1 MCTNAMVIELK
12 NKIKKASTLSIF
24 IRIEIVYHSNSNQ
37 NEYQYVIF
45 ISYENGIMLL
55 GISCR
60 VILNFKKKLTFNFN
74 LHHFCF
80 SVLT

>member
-1 MCTNAMVIELK
+1 MFTLIQRISRLHMCTNAMVIEIK
-12 NKIKKASTLSIF
+12 NKIKKASTLSLF

-60 VILNFKKKLTFNFN
+60 VILNFKKN
-74 LHHFCF
+74 
-80 SVLT
+80 

>member
-1 MCTNAMVIELK
+1 MCTNAMVIEIK

-45 ISYENGIMLL
+45 ISYGNGIMLL

-60 VILNFKKKLTFNFN
+60 VILNF
-74 LHHFCF
+74 
-80 SVLT
+80 